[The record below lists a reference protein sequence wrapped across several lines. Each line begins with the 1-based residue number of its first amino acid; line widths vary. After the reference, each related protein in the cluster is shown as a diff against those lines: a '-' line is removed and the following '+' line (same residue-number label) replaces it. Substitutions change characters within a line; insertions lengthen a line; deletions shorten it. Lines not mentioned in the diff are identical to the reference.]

1 MELFKG
7 ITGMF
12 TAPRK
17 VKELETRLK
26 EMEETN
32 SSLHSNTMML
42 ALAINDH
49 FNLLKQISIGDLGTL
64 ANENNG
70 DDLLDQ
76 LGKMTNGLIY
86 AMKGLAENA
95 DKIAS
100 GDLTTTITPR
110 SENDLLVNAFIK
122 MTDNL
127 KGLIGG
133 ASTLSGTTR
142 DAASEMADNTRQV
155 SQTMTQMQNSIQQ
168 IASAT
173 GQIAKSAQGIS
184 TLVQD
189 ASKIV
194 DSGSAN
200 VSQVTEK
207 FNLVHGTMEVTSRS
221 IKKLNERSL
230 EISEI
235 LNLISKIADQTNLLA
250 LNAAIEADRAG
261 EAGRGFAVVADEVRK
276 LAESSSI
283 SAGKITTII
292 KEIQQDTNSVSV
304 SSDNSL
310 EGVQVVVDLAGTMN
324 RGYADIVMAIKGIQR
339 EVEQIAAISE
349 ETAASAEEITAGAEE
364 QLSSV
369 TEIAASAR
377 TLEGRAGMLK
387 QEMEKFTVE
396 KNSPA
401 SPQNPANNSY

>member
-17 VKELETRLK
+17 VKELEARLK

-49 FNLLKQISIGDLGTL
+49 FNLLKQISIGELGTL

-76 LGKMTNGLIY
+76 LGKMTNELIY
-86 AMKGLAENA
+86 AMKRLAENA

-100 GDLTTTITPR
+100 GDLTTTITAR

-250 LNAAIEADRAG
+250 LNAAIEAARAG

-292 KEIQQDTNSVSV
+292 KEIQQDTHSVSV

-387 QEMEKFTVE
+387 QEMEKFTIE